1 MGKKKGFPLTER
13 LPIKAIFTGSIGLTW
28 QRKAELLRLA
38 WPYLAA
44 IFITTAFTSQIS
56 GTTEQ
61 LIVSFVITITGV
73 LGIVSCHRVF
83 LLRRDEVLQLS
94 AIRWSKRETSYLGKA
109 AGLGFLMLLFLIP
122 AMIGVYML
130 IFARD
135 LQTENIGQLS
145 QRLLFVFALPGFYIF
160 SRYSLVLPARAIDE
174 NRTMRWA
181 WRASKGNGWRL
192 VTLMALTPFVFNKL
206 LSEVFNLIGDFL
218 IVDLFYASIL
228 AVLAVFEVCL
238 ISLSYAW
245 LVTNNDVEDSI
256 EKAKE

>member
-1 MGKKKGFPLTER
+1 MAER
-13 LPIKAIFTGSIGLTW
+13 LPIKAIFKGSIGLTW

-61 LIVSFVITITGV
+61 LIVSFVITITGA

-94 AIRWSKRETSYLGKA
+94 AIRWSKRETWYLINSI
-109 AGLGFLMLLFLIP
+109 GLGFLIVIFLIP
-122 AMIGVYML
+122 AMIGMYML
-130 IFARD
+130 TFSGEYPKELNGIGSQWLIYIF
-135 LQTENIGQLS
+135 I
-145 QRLLFVFALPGFYIF
+145 LPAFYIF
-160 SRYSLVLPARAIDE
+160 SRYSLILPATAIDK
-174 NRTMRWA
+174 NRTLGWA

-192 VTLMALTPFVFNKL
+192 AALIGFTPTIFNTLLSKL
-206 LSEVFNLIGDFL
+206 LNLIGDFL
-218 IVDLFYASIL
+218 VVNLFYASIL

-245 LVTNNDVEDSI
+245 VVTNNDVEDSI